1 MIKSLGSRVVVVL
14 WRMKAMLMNVDTKQF
29 PAKLIL
35 HNGETSSLP
44 YEWFSKKFSDDA
56 IFAQRRIG

>member
-1 MIKSLGSRVVVVL
+1 MIKSLGRVVVVL

-29 PAKLIL
+29 SAKLIL
-35 HNGETSSLP
+35 HDGEASSLP
-44 YEWFSKKFSDDA
+44 YVQFSKKFSDDV